1 MGGRRNW
8 EGGCGGPW
16 KAVTSVVGLRRRPLD
31 DGAEVVGICLLP
43 WRSMHISD
51 RGGGCHRRQ
60 RQRIVGEKVAGV
72 QTSIVVVVS
81 VRREEDGKGKGDEE
95 AEEGAAW

>member
-1 MGGRRNW
+1 
-8 EGGCGGPW
+8 
-16 KAVTSVVGLRRRPLD
+16 
-31 DGAEVVGICLLP
+31 
-43 WRSMHISD
+43 MHISD

-95 AEEGAAW
+95 AEEGATW